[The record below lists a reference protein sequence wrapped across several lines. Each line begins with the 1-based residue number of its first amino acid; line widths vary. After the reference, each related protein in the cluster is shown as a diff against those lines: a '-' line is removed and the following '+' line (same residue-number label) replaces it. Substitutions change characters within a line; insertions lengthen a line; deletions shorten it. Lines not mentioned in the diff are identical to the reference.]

1 MHRAL
6 LPLLD
11 AGAWLLGRLPARAV
25 PVLGRVVARLGGPLL
40 RRRRHI
46 ARANIDLCFPGLEAG
61 ARAALVDD
69 TLADTATGVFELV
82 RAWHAP
88 AAAFAGTTIEGL
100 PRLHAAL
107 ERGGVLLL
115 GAHLTHTELAV
126 RSIGEALGRP
136 LHALVRRHNDPVIE
150 GWIERSRRRVL
161 GGTIAKKDV
170 RGLLRAL
177 QAGEPVAYLADQ
189 DFSYQHAFVPF
200 FGVQAATMTAVPD
213 LVARGSATMLPFWSR
228 RDADG
233 RFHIRIGPAW
243 DGWPSG
249 DPVRDAARYM
259 AELEAVVCEAP
270 SQYLWVHRRF
280 KTRPPGEPPVY

>member
-61 ARAALVDD
+61 ARTSSNTPV
-69 TLADTATGVFELV
+69 
-82 RAWHAP
+82 
-88 AAAFAGTTIEGL
+88 AAFAGTTIEGL

-126 RSIGEALGRP
+126 RLIGEALGRP

-213 LVARGSATMLPFWSR
+213 LVARGRATMLPFWSR

-233 RFHIRIGPAW
+233 HFHIRIGPAW